1 MLLQIKFLIVTAAGT
16 IFCTIFFSI
25 FTLSCVSHLKTQ
37 PGVPDISPAEY
48 QSLLEQK
55 TRKVEVYNGLHNILT
70 VQATWLDSQLSEA
83 LLSQSARNAQWN
95 ELLYKEERS
104 KKINKNAESTELF
117 VSLFTPERKHA
128 DLSKAKS
135 IWKIFLEVN
144 GQRYE
149 GKALKIKLL
158 LSEIQ
163 ALYPYHNR
171 WSTPYIV
178 SFPVAT
184 SLVENKPAIL
194 TLTSAVGSAQLT
206 Y

>member
-1 MLLQIKFLIVTAAGT
+1 MRFKMIRLIGLITTAITITFLILAT
-16 IFCTIFFSI
+16 
-25 FTLSCVSHLKTQ
+25 SCASRLKTQ
-37 PGVPDISPAEY
+37 VGVPEVTESQYSA
-48 QSLLEQK
+48 LLHQK
-55 TRKVEVYNGLHNILT
+55 TKKIEVYDGLYNILT
-70 VQATWLDSQLSEA
+70 VQASWLDSQLTEA
-83 LLSQSARNAQWN
+83 TLSQSARNFQWN
-95 ELLYKEERS
+95 EQLYKEERE
-104 KKINKNAESTELF
+104 KKVNLNTMSTNFF
-117 VSLFTPERKHA
+117 VSIYTPERKHS
-128 DLSKAKS
+128 DLSNTKN

-149 GKALKIKLL
+149 GKATKMKLL

-184 SLVENKPAIL
+184 SLVENKAA
-194 TLTSAVGSAQLT
+194 TLTFTGAVGSAQLI